1 MPMICDLPLADP
13 PVVTWKDWVN
23 NVNREAIAVAD
34 EAGNINPAHPERD
47 NFEVRGFAELIF
59 FSKIQ
64 NKTGLSSQTIPFF
77 SSWKPITDMD
87 RISVLPRF
95 SKGQGAI
102 WKGHI

>member
-47 NFEVRGFAELIF
+47 NFEVRGFAKLKN
-59 FSKIQ
+59 SKI
-64 NKTGLSSQTIPFF
+64 KLDRSQTSKLFF
-77 SSWKPITDMD
+77 LET
-87 RISVLPRF
+87 
-95 SKGQGAI
+95 
-102 WKGHI
+102 HH